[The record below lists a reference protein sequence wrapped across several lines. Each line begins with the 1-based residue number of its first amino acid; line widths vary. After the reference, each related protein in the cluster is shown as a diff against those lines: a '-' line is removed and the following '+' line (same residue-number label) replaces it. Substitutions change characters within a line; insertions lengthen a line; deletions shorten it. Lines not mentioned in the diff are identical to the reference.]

1 LASHDF
7 FREGEEKFIGEKIYC
22 AMIINFSETE
32 DQSIAG
38 TGLVYPFCFGGI
50 SMKKIESV

>member
-1 LASHDF
+1 VK
-7 FREGEEKFIGEKIYC
+7 EKFTGEKIYC

-32 DQSIAG
+32 DQFVAG

-50 SMKKIESV
+50 SRKKIESV